1 MSNILNFDTG
11 DLVAWKGTKELGI
24 VLEKQ
29 YSIFEERDMVLVS
42 FIPSTSNTKMIRWY
56 DSKNFVKVA
65 EDSTFK

>member
-1 MSNILNFDTG
+1 MG

-42 FIPSTSNTKMIRWY
+42 FIPTTSNTKMIRWY

-65 EDSTFK
+65 EDSIFK